1 MPRRAAERN
10 GAPLLGVSARLF
22 GKVLVVARPR
32 LEAGRRGEA
41 VELFR
46 DLYGEAFESSGW
58 MGIGGLWCRALW
70 GAIRDQHASTPRPK
84 RCEQRRG
91 DSAAQRLIQSI
102 KHSRE
107 DSMHDLRYAVR
118 TLLKSPGFTVVALI
132 SLALGIGVNTTI
144 FSVVNAVL
152 LRPLPV
158 SDPGTLVEVY
168 TATGQEAF
176 PQSVFS
182 YPDYVDLR
190 DNNEVFSG
198 VAAYGLAV
206 ASLRHAGDAPKTVVA
221 EVVSANFFDVIGV
234 EPVYGRGFA
243 AEEGVTEG
251 THPVVVLGHGF
262 WTAQLGADPAI
273 VGRDVF
279 INTTRYTVV
288 GVAPA
293 SYTGMLPAMTP
304 HVWLPLMMSDE
315 ISIIGIQDLRQSPI
329 GDTRLERRG
338 DRFMFV
344 KARLAPG
351 ITIEQ
356 AQANAS
362 AIMASLEE
370 TYPDTNEQRGADL
383 VPVSGVRIFPMIDQ
397 VLAPVGWL
405 LLGIVSLVLLIACA
419 NVANMLLARS
429 SARRRE
435 IAVRLALGASRGALV
450 RQLLTESLLLAFCG
464 GTLGLLLAVWGTNL
478 LSTLEAVSQMSVR
491 FDFGVDGRVF
501 AFAFLASVATGLA
514 FGLLPALRASRPQLV
529 PALKDG
535 DQSGGRAKGI
545 GMRDVL
551 VVAQIAV
558 SLLLLVG
565 AALLG
570 RSLQGAQ
577 SIDLGFDADQTALIE
592 MNLDMIGYDEE
603 PADAFQR
610 QYLERIRALPQVEAA
625 ALTQD
630 LPLTANVSVT
640 GIFIPGVHESDDD
653 AVVADEAVVG
663 PGYFETMGVRLLE
676 GRDFSEQ
683 DTPDTPQVAIVN
695 ETMARSYWPGQ
706 NVVGQRF
713 KNSIDDEG
721 DYEIVGLVG
730 DHKVRT
736 VGEDPRPYVHFARTQ
751 RRSTRATVV
760 ARTAGD
766 AADLPALLRS
776 ELQAMEPDLAS
787 GESTVRESVAVTLL
801 PVTLGAQMLAGF
813 GGLALA
819 LAAVGLYGVIAY
831 SVSRRVREIGIRIAL
846 GADAL
851 GVIRLV
857 VRRGMV
863 MAAVGVL
870 IGGAAAA
877 LLSGLLS
884 NFLYGVSA
892 LDPMAFGAAAALLMG
907 VAFLANYIPARRAAR
922 VDPLTALR
930 AD

>member
-1 MPRRAAERN
+1 MPTGALQRRS
-10 GAPLLGVSARLF
+10 APLLTISARLF
-22 GKVLVVARPR
+22 GSALVLARPR
-32 LEAGRRGEA
+32 LGADRRPEA

-46 DLYGEAFESSGW
+46 DLYREAFESSGW
-58 MGIGGLWCRALW
+58 TGIGALWCRALW
-70 GAIRDQHASTPRPK
+70 GAFREQHAHVPR
-84 RCEQRRG
+84 CGQHQRR
-91 DSAAQRLIQSI
+91 
-102 KHSRE
+102 RE
-107 DSMHDLRYAVR
+107 DAGVPRILHFLQHTREQSMNDLRYAVR
-118 TLLKSPGFTVVALI
+118 TLLKSPGFTFVAVL
-132 SLALGIGVNTTI
+132 SLGLGIGVNTTI

-158 SDPGTLVEVY
+158 ANPDELVEVY
-168 TATGQEAF
+168 TATGNEEF

-198 VAAYGLAV
+198 VAAYALGV
-206 ASLRHAGDAPKTVVA
+206 ASLRHADDAPKTVVA
-221 EVVSANFFDVIGV
+221 EIVSANFFDVMGV
-234 EPVYGRGFA
+234 EPLLGRAFS
-243 AEEGVTEG
+243 AEEGMTEG
-251 THPVVVLGHGF
+251 THPVIVLGYGF
-262 WTAQLGADPAI
+262 WTAQLGADPEI
-273 VGRDVF
+273 VGQDLF
-279 INTTRYTVV
+279 INTTRYTVI

-293 SYTGMLPAMTP
+293 SYTGMFPAMTP
-304 HVWLPLMMSDE
+304 HVWLPMMMTEELST
-315 ISIIGIQDLRQSPI
+315 IGIRDLRDSPI
-329 GDTRLERRG
+329 GDTRLEQRG

-351 ITIEQ
+351 VTIEQ

-362 AIMASLEE
+362 AIMANLET

-383 VPVSGVRIFPMIDQ
+383 MPASGVRIFPMIDQ

-429 SARRRE
+429 SARRQE
-435 IAVRLALGASRGALV
+435 IAVRLALGASRFALV
-450 RQLLTESLLLAFCG
+450 RQLMTESLVLALCG
-464 GTLGLLLAVWGTNL
+464 GAAGLLLAVWGTNA
-478 LSTLEAVSQMSVR
+478 LSTLEAVSQMSMR
-491 FDFGVDGRVF
+491 FDFGLDGRVF
-501 AFAFLASVATGLA
+501 GFAFLVSLVTGLA

-535 DQSGGRAKGI
+535 GVAARQGRGI

-577 SIDLGFDADQTALIE
+577 AIDVGFDADQTALID

-603 PADAFQR
+603 PADVFQR
-610 QYLERIRALPQVEAA
+610 QYLERIRALPQVESA
-625 ALTQD
+625 ALTND
-630 LPLTANVSVT
+630 LPLTPNISVT
-640 GIFIPGVHESDDD
+640 GIFIPGVHETDED
-653 AVVADEAVVG
+653 AVIADEAVVG
-663 PGYFETMGVRLLE
+663 PGYFETLGIRLLE
-676 GRDFSEQ
+676 GRDFTER
-683 DTPDTPQVAIVN
+683 DTPDTPMVAIVN
-695 ETMARSYWPGQ
+695 ETMARSYWPGRS
-706 NVVGQRF
+706 VVGERF
-713 KNSIDDEG
+713 KNSMDDED
-721 DYEIVGLVG
+721 DYEIVGVVG

-766 AADLPALLRS
+766 AADLPGLLRA
-776 ELQAMEPDLAS
+776 ELQAMEPDLTS
-787 GESTVRESVAVTLL
+787 RQSTMRESVAVTLL
-801 PVTLGAQMLAGF
+801 PVTLGARMLAGF
-813 GGLALA
+813 AGLALA

-846 GADAL
+846 GADSM
-851 GVIRLV
+851 GVIKLV

-863 MAAVGVL
+863 LATVGVL
-870 IGGAAAA
+870 LGWGGAA
-877 LLSGLLS
+877 LLSGLLAS
-884 NFLYGVSA
+884 ILYGVST
-892 LDPMAFGAAAALLMG
+892 LDPAAFFGAAALLMG

-922 VDPLTALR
+922 IDPLTALR